1 MPPTR
6 QELKNLVC
14 QEIDRQGEVAV
25 RASQAILEH
34 PETGFREVKT
44 SRLVAE
50 AFQGMGV
57 PYQNGMAMTGLKGL
71 LRGGAGE
78 GPTVAVM
85 GELDSLI
92 VPGHANA
99 HPDTGAAH
107 ACGHHIQIGALL
119 ALTAGMQAPGVLG
132 ALSGRVALLAVP
144 AEEYIEM
151 EYREGLRAQ
160 GKIEFFGGKAELIRL
175 GAFDDVDI
183 ALMTHASSMK
193 EGKLM
198 LSTTNNGILAK
209 RVQFVGK
216 AAHAGSAPHRG
227 INALN
232 AATLAIQAIHMQRE
246 TFLDEDTIR
255 VHSIITK
262 GGDAANSVP
271 ADVRMETFVRGKRLR
286 AITSANR
293 KVDRALRSGAMA
305 VGATVNITTYPGY
318 LPMVNEPSLA
328 AVYKANAEALV
339 GNVPTLP
346 HRSSSSDIGDVGH
359 ILPSL
364 HPYVSAST
372 GTAHGDEFLIHDYEM
387 AVLTNA
393 KAMATT
399 VIDLLA
405 DGAQQARH
413 VKGEFQPRMTKPE
426 YLEFMRG
433 LFKEESFTE

>member
-1 MPPTR
+1 MPTR
-6 QELKNLVC
+6 EQLKALVC
-14 QEIDRQGEVAV
+14 EEIDRRGEAAV
-25 RASQAILEH
+25 KAAQAVLEH
-34 PETGFREVKT
+34 PETGFREIKT

-57 PYQNGMAMTGLKGL
+57 PHQNGVAITGLRGVLK
-71 LRGGAGE
+71 GGAGE

-92 VPGHANA
+92 VPGHGKA

-119 ALTAGMQAPGVLG
+119 ALAAGMQAPGVLD
-132 ALSGRVALLAVP
+132 ALSGAVALLAVP

-151 EYREGLRAQ
+151 EFRDELRGQ
-160 GKIEFFGGKAELIRL
+160 GKIEFLGGKAEFIRQ
-175 GAFDDVDI
+175 GAMDDVDI
-183 ALMTHASSMK
+183 AIMTHASSLND
-193 EGKLM
+193 GRLM

-216 AAHAGSAPHRG
+216 AAHAGSAPHKG

-246 TFLDEDTIR
+246 TFLDDDTIR
-255 VHSIITK
+255 VHPIITK

-286 AITSANR
+286 AIASANR
-293 KVDRALRSGAMA
+293 KVDRALRAGAMA
-305 VGATVNITTYPGY
+305 VGGTVNITTYPGY
-318 LPMVNEPSLA
+318 LPLVNNPGLE

-346 HRSSSSDIGDVGH
+346 HRASSTDMGDVGH

-364 HPYVSAST
+364 HPYVGGSN
-372 GTAHGDEFLIHDYEM
+372 GTAHGDSFLVEDYEL

-399 VIDLLA
+399 VVDLLA
-405 DGAQQARH
+405 DGAEKGRR
-413 VKGEFQPRMTKPE
+413 VKGEHQPRMTKQK
-426 YLEFMRG
+426 YLEHMRG
-433 LFKEESFTE
+433 LFKEERFPE